1 LNYAFND
8 KYLFEANFR
17 YDGSSKFREGSR
29 FGFFPSVAVGWNF
42 TREEFAQ
49 SLTESFLSTGK
60 IRASY
65 GSLGNNSGVGRYEQ
79 LETLSQ
85 AHYFIS
91 NAIVKGLVNQKMVN
105 EALTWEVSNVFN
117 LGLDLGFLNNRFTVE
132 LDYYDRLTTG
142 MNRPSDLSLLLS
154 GAYNAPRR
162 NIGNLRNR

>member
-85 AHYFIS
+85 AHYFI
-91 NAIVKGLVNQKMVN
+91 NNNIVKGLVNRKMVN
-105 EALTWEVSNVFN
+105 EALTWEM
-117 LGLDLGFLNNRFTVE
+117 TI
-132 LDYYDRLTTG
+132 
-142 MNRPSDLSLLLS
+142 LLVL
-154 GAYNAPRR
+154 ALV
-162 NIGNLRNR
+162 IGIV